1 MIKDSL
7 TGGFLMFSG
16 YTEVE
21 HWLKSNEVV
30 VTGTGIFI
38 KERVVILLNK

>member
-1 MIKDSL
+1 
-7 TGGFLMFSG
+7 MFSG